1 MDLFAF
7 MQVEFECINE
17 KKRQKK
23 KSYKNSGIV
32 SVKHCE
38 VSNIFWY
45 DSGFKCSHIT
55 ALISCIFN
63 VKL

>member
-1 MDLFAF
+1 MIFIVLLLDLFAF

-23 KSYKNSGIV
+23 KTYKNSGIV

-45 DSGFKCSHIT
+45 NSVFKCSGIT
-55 ALISCIFN
+55 VLI
-63 VKL
+63 

>member
-1 MDLFAF
+1 MLDLFAF

-32 SVKHCE
+32 SFKHCE
-38 VSNIFWY
+38 VSNTFWY
-45 DSGFKCSHIT
+45 DWFLGVS
-55 ALISCIFN
+55 A
-63 VKL
+63 

>member
-1 MDLFAF
+1 MVFIVLLLDLFAF

-32 SVKHCE
+32 SVKRCE
-38 VSNIFWY
+38 VSNAFWY
-45 DSGFKCSHIT
+45 DFLVLSVL
-55 ALISCIFN
+55 A
-63 VKL
+63 

>member
-1 MDLFAF
+1 MRPINYIYVLLFSFAS

-23 KSYKNSGIV
+23 KNYKNSGIV

-38 VSNIFWY
+38 VSNM
-45 DSGFKCSHIT
+45 
-55 ALISCIFN
+55 L
-63 VKL
+63 

>member
-1 MDLFAF
+1 MIFIMLWLDLFAF

-23 KSYKNSGIV
+23 KNYKNSGIV

-38 VSNIFWY
+38 VSNIF
-45 DSGFKCSHIT
+45 
-55 ALISCIFN
+55 
-63 VKL
+63 

>member
-23 KSYKNSGIV
+23 KNYKNSGIV

-45 DSGFKCSHIT
+45 DSGFKCSCIT
-55 ALISCIFN
+55 ALI
-63 VKL
+63 